1 MKKKI
6 QLLIAGGTGF
16 IGFHLAKKAISKGW
30 NVTSL
35 STKKP
40 KRLRRLKKVKYLICD
55 LSKKKKLK
63 TILKNKYSY
72 VVNLSGYVDHSN
84 KIKTTQSHNY
94 GCKNLSNLLLEH
106 MPISFVQMGSSL
118 EYGMLNRKTNEKSN
132 CRPQSTYGIAKFKA
146 TTHLLN
152 LYDKYNFPVT
162 VLRLFQTY
170 GPYQELNRVI
180 PISINNCLNGRTFN
194 CSDGKQYRDFIF
206 IDDLINVIFKSFSNS
221 KSRGQ
226 IFNIGSGKATKIR
239 DVINLIKKFVGDGN
253 PLFGKIKLRKE
264 ESKFSVANLR
274 KTKKYLKWQ
283 PKISLKKGIKL
294 TINSYK

>member
-16 IGFHLAKKAISKGW
+16 IGYHLAKKAISKGW
-30 NVTSL
+30 IVTSL

-40 KRLRRLKKVKYLICD
+40 KRLRRLKKVKYIICD
-55 LSKKKKLK
+55 LNKKKKLK
-63 TILKNKYSY
+63 TILKKKYSY

-118 EYGMLNRKTNEKSN
+118 EYGKLNKKTNEKSN
-132 CRPQSTYGIAKFKA
+132 CRPRSTYGVAKFKA

-152 LYDKYNFPVT
+152 LYDKYKFPVT
-162 VLRLFQTY
+162 VLRLFQAY

-180 PISINNCLNGRTFN
+180 PISINNCLKGSTFN

-206 IDDLINVIFKSFSNS
+206 IEDLVNVIFKSLSTP

-239 DVINLIKKFVGDGN
+239 DVINLIKKFVGGGN

-264 ESKFSVANLR
+264 ESKFSVANLK

-294 TINSYK
+294 TINSYR